1 MTTSRQAR
9 LQRSPISVWGNGI
22 TEGKKPAEQ
31 RQCPGGSDAA
41 TRRII
46 IGAAVGVMHAA
57 VTIDRARPP
66 AAAYDHSDPARV
78 MSTATRDSGPNTG
91 TFLVAC
97 DGPRMYSWP
106 RS

>member
-1 MTTSRQAR
+1 MSGR
-9 LQRSPISVWGNGI
+9 LDV
-22 TEGKKPAEQ
+22 
-31 RQCPGGSDAA
+31 A

-57 VTIDRARPP
+57 VTIDRARHR

-78 MSTATRDSGPNTG
+78 MSTATRDGDPNTG

-97 DGPRMYSWP
+97 DGPRMYS
-106 RS
+106 